1 MLTEVLLN
9 QECEKG
15 WKCAEGI
22 PDAVQHYY
30 KAVKGISRKRYL
42 KYIFDNSGTVETI
55 LRCMVGSITAG
66 TCINTIIRKYSDLR
80 DVPTVTEVTSKKL
93 LGQAAASLFHSS
105 KKVRRA
111 KKGESLMN
119 FFSSTIVFI
128 QSELNKPTYSNA
140 GNSYFGYKVFRCLP
154 VTHCFITIVDANF
167 ALEQK
172 GLDTI
177 QSSKDW
183 DICLRSTSL
192 PADDKVFSIRAEE
205 RVAVLSSSITRS
217 LRSTLFDFIQC
228 TPLSS
233 DVYCISEDY
242 VDDS

>member
-1 MLTEVLLN
+1 MLTEVLHN

-15 WKCAEGI
+15 WKCINGI

-30 KAVKGISRKRYL
+30 RDVKNIFRKKYL
-42 KYIFDNSGTVETI
+42 KYIFDNSGTVESI
-55 LRCMVGSITAG
+55 LKYIVGSITAKD
-66 TCINTIIRKYSDLR
+66 CINTIIRKYSDLKGTP
-80 DVPTVTEVTSKKL
+80 VLTEVASKKL

-105 KKVRRA
+105 KNVR
-111 KKGESLMN
+111 KPGKGDSLMN

-128 QSELNKPTYSNA
+128 QSKLNEQTYSNA
-140 GNSYFGYKVFRCLP
+140 GNAYYGYKVFRCLP
-154 VTHCFITIVDANF
+154 ITHCFITIVDANF

-172 GLDTI
+172 GLETVL
-177 QSSKDW
+177 QSKDW

-217 LRSTLFDFIQC
+217 LRSNLTSLIQY

-233 DVYCISEDY
+233 DVYCADETY